1 MAFNVE
7 EFKSALEFGG
17 ARPTLFQVFCN
28 FPGEVVDG
36 VESIRKV
43 GFLGRAAALPESNI
57 GVIALPYF
65 GRVLKFA
72 GDREFQAWS
81 LTVINDEDFTV
92 RNSLEDWHQQLNDR
106 IENVRNPNFV
116 RAAAGGTQNY
126 KQNIDIVQYG
136 QDGRELR
143 SYTLIGAFP
152 AAIERINL
160 DWGLQNRIEEFNVTF
175 VYDYWNV
182 NQTA

>member
-28 FPGEVVDG
+28 FPGEVEG
-36 VESIRKV
+36 SGETTRKL
-43 GFLGRAAALPESNI
+43 GFMGRAAALPESNI

-81 LTVINDEDFTV
+81 LTVINDEDFTI
-92 RNSLEDWHQQLNDR
+92 RNSLEEWHQQLNDR
-106 IENVRNPNFV
+106 VENLRNPNFV
-116 RAAAGGTQNY
+116 RATGGTQNY
-126 KQNIDIVQYG
+126 KQNIEVVQYS
-136 QDGRELR
+136 QDGSLIR

-152 AAIERINL
+152 AAIERIPL

-175 VYDYWNV
+175 VYDYWNLS
-182 NQTA
+182 AG